1 LHLARNENLS
11 SVRSITQPVTGDII
25 VESFI
30 MRISRVLIIATAG
43 IAAYAMLLPAG
54 AQQPAPG
61 APPPKLEKLE
71 EGEPPAVTIRG
82 ADSERNISQKRDQ
95 GTVTSVKVKSGSST
109 YYLKPNTPAGS
120 AVPGDAQ
127 SNMSRAA
134 QWQVLEFD
142 WNSDPEKARE
152 AAAAQTAAVPPPP
165 PAAPAAS
172 TKKK

>member
-1 LHLARNENLS
+1 
-11 SVRSITQPVTGDII
+11 
-25 VESFI
+25 
-30 MRISRVLIIATAG
+30 MRTSRVLIIATAS

-54 AQQPAPG
+54 AQQPAPDV
-61 APPPKLEKLE
+61 PPPKLEKLE

-95 GTVTSVKVKSGSST
+95 GKVTSVKVKSGNST

-120 AVPGDAQ
+120 AVPGDVQ

-142 WNSDPEKARE
+142 WSRDPEKAGAE
-152 AAAAQTAAVPPPP
+152 AAAQTAAVPPPP
-165 PAAPAAS
+165 PPAPASS